1 MRRYG
6 QLIDAVY
13 NADRELA
20 TTTVLRECSSGSA
33 WSVAVATTLTADP
46 LLRTELLLATMLASW
61 CDRYADVFL
70 SIGGARLSVRLQRQV
85 FNLIMEQDAAFFGR
99 MKTGSCTQASLLASS
114 ARLDAL
120 LMMPRCSDDDPQHER
135 RLDPER
141 ARAPDR

>member
-1 MRRYG
+1 M
-6 QLIDAVY
+6 Y

-70 SIGGARLSVRLQRQV
+70 SIGGARLSVDVRQCFRLVRQWRV
-85 FNLIMEQDAAFFGR
+85 RGV
-99 MKTGSCTQASLLASS
+99 
-114 ARLDAL
+114 
-120 LMMPRCSDDDPQHER
+120 ER
-135 RLDPER
+135 RTRTALRLRLRCAVELVVR
-141 ARAPDR
+141 AVRRHGRTCAQDG

>member
-1 MRRYG
+1 M
-6 QLIDAVY
+6 Y

-85 FNLIMEQDAAFFGR
+85 FNLIMEQVRRSMHQGCLLNPRNLVFYPFFPIFRPFSASGR
-99 MKTGSCTQASLLASS
+99 QESREHGQKSRGK
-114 ARLDAL
+114 R
-120 LMMPRCSDDDPQHER
+120 ER
-135 RLDPER
+135 FGKIVENRGN
-141 ARAPDR
+141 